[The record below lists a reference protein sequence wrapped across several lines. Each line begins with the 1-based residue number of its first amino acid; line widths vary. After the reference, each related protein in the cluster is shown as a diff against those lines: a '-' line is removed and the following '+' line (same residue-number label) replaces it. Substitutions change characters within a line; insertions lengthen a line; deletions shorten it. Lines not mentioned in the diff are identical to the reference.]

1 MYLKTLGDTS
11 TQISA
16 IGQGAGGHDDLNEKQ
31 RIEVLRYGI
40 EMGMTLIDTAEDY
53 GDGLSEEIVGKAI
66 AGQRENVF
74 VATKFSPEHNRYN
87 DVIRALEG
95 SLRRLNTDYV
105 DLYQIHWPN
114 SAVPLGETIDALVT
128 LKNLGKVIHVGVCNF
143 SLANLMEA
151 QMVFDGRIVS
161 EQVEYNLF
169 DRYIEND
176 VMPYCEENGMFIMA
190 YNPLYRRNAL
200 MENTLNE
207 FAAKYDKTPAQI
219 ILNWL
224 VSHPPVVP
232 LVGGVTIQ
240 HIKENATAADFT
252 IGEEDLAILDQIHK
266 PKVVEVP
273 TDRIRVIVTDSKV
286 LYTTM
291 EDALE
296 NTMNLEP
303 SVPELASDILKNGIL
318 KPPRL
323 VPTAV
328 PDGKYDY
335 DLIRGKM
342 RFWAWIMAY
351 GPDVPIPAY
360 IGE

>member
-1 MYLKTLGDTS
+1 M
-11 TQISA
+11 
-16 IGQGAGGHDDLNEKQ
+16 
-31 RIEVLRYGI
+31 
-40 EMGMTLIDTAEDY
+40 
-53 GDGLSEEIVGKAI
+53 
-66 AGQRENVF
+66 
-74 VATKFSPEHNRYN
+74 
-87 DVIRALEG
+87 
-95 SLRRLNTDYV
+95 
-105 DLYQIHWPN
+105 
-114 SAVPLGETIDALVT
+114 VT
-128 LKNLGKVIHVGVCNF
+128 LKNSGKVIHVGVCNF

-151 QMVFDGRIVS
+151 QMVFGDRFVS

-176 VMPYCEENGMFIMA
+176 VMSYCEENGIVIMA
-190 YNPLYRRNAL
+190 YNPLYRRNVL

-240 HIKENATAADFT
+240 HINENATAADFA
-252 IGEEDLAILDQIHK
+252 IEEEDLAILDRVHK
-266 PKVVEVP
+266 PKIVEVP
-273 TDRIRVIVTDSKV
+273 TDRIKVIITDSKV

-291 EDALE
+291 EDALK

-303 SVPELASDILKNGIL
+303 SVHELANDILNNGIL

-323 VPTAV
+323 VPTTD

-342 RFWAWIMAY
+342 RFWAWIIAY
-351 GPDVPIPAY
+351 GPDAPIPAY